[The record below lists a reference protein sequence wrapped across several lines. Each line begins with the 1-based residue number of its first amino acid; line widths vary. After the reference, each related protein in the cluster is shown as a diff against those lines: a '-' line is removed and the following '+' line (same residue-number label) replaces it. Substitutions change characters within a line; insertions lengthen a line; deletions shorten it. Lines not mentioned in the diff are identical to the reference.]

1 MDGRTAVVAIVIGL
15 GGLGGLGAVA
25 GLGGCALP
33 RDMVEAVDQ
42 VTAHPGSF
50 HHSQQLTADLFGL
63 EAAGFERFEV
73 YFLGLPDDP
82 DIVVLD
88 PLEDGYRFD
97 ARGWQ
102 SAQGGLA
109 VEVVAN
115 ALARTESA
123 EALLGYDVVGRVVTL
138 GIAPSRNARRP
149 AIRPASGSTPS
160 ATTALA
166 SIASAKASSTKSR
179 PPSTPRAAEG
189 CSKLLL
195 GRADCGQKE

>member
-25 GLGGCALP
+25 GLGGCVMP

-42 VTAHPGSF
+42 VTAHPGTF

-73 YFLGLPDDP
+73 YFLGSPDDP

-88 PLEDGYRFD
+88 PLDDGYRFD

-102 SAQGGLA
+102 SAQGGKA

-115 ALARTESA
+115 TLARTESA
-123 EALLGYDVVGRVVTL
+123 EALLGQDAIGRVVTL
-138 GIAPSRNARRP
+138 GIVVKERQKTSYKAGQRLYTISYNRFGLYRVGQGEFHEKP
-149 AIRPASGSTPS
+149 ATVD
-160 ATTALA
+160 
-166 SIASAKASSTKSR
+166 
-179 PPSTPRAAEG
+179 AEG
-189 CSKLLL
+189 SAED
-195 GRADCGQKE
+195 G